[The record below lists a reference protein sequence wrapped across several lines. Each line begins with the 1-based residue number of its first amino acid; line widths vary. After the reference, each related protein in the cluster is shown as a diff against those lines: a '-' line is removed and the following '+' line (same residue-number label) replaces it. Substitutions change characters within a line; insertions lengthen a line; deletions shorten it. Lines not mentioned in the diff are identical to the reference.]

1 MECPEPRPKLV
12 LGWPVSGTCRPI
24 RRRRR
29 PGLASRAE
37 PELRSPQVATA
48 VQLLHGRFL
57 TPLAFA
63 LVYSIRLAGRARTQA
78 QICRWCYAR
87 GSNSAGEVTFAMEL
101 AVSGVIGLLFG
112 SVIAWLGLR
121 SRTAGLSARL
131 TFTEKE
137 LAAEKA
143 RLARL
148 QQDSTELLIGK
159 ARAESALQA
168 ERKTST
174 EKIELVTRASE
185 ELRNAFKAMA
195 SDALKSNNSSFLVIA
210 QETLKRFQSEA
221 RGDLEARQKA
231 VADMVAPV
239 RESLTKVDEK
249 IQQME
254 VARGDAYGALRAQ
267 VQSLITTQKEL
278 QSETGNLVR
287 ALRPPNVRG
296 RWGEIQLRR
305 VVEIAG
311 MLSYCDFTEQETVTT
326 ETGRLRPD
334 LVVKLPGGK
343 HVVVDA
349 KTPLQAFLD
358 AFETTDEDDRR
369 ACLAN
374 HARQVRDH
382 MKTLSGKNYW
392 EQFEATPEFVVMFLP
407 GETFFS
413 AALEQDPGLIE
424 QGVLQR
430 VIPASPTTLIAL
442 LKAINYGWNQE
453 KLARNAKKISD
464 LGKELHDRLRL
475 LAGHITS
482 VGTGLD
488 RAVECYNKAV
498 GSLESRVLVSAR
510 KFAELGASVA
520 EDIPELEPI
529 ETTARALSFDWDEDD
544 AASDGLPSPIVDDK
558 RKVG

>member
-1 MECPEPRPKLV
+1 
-12 LGWPVSGTCRPI
+12 
-24 RRRRR
+24 
-29 PGLASRAE
+29 
-37 PELRSPQVATA
+37 
-48 VQLLHGRFL
+48 
-57 TPLAFA
+57 
-63 LVYSIRLAGRARTQA
+63 
-78 QICRWCYAR
+78 
-87 GSNSAGEVTFAMEL
+87 MEL
-101 AVSGVIGLLFG
+101 GISGGIGLLFG
-112 SVIAWLGLR
+112 VLFGVLVAWLGLR
-121 SRTAGLSARL
+121 SRPAALQARL
-131 TFTEKE
+131 SLTDKE
-137 LAAEKA
+137 LAAAKA
-143 RLARL
+143 DLARL
-148 QQDSTELLIGK
+148 LLDQRELLQSR
-159 ARAESALQA
+159 ARLESALES
-168 ERKTST
+168 ERKTSN
-174 EKIELVTRASE
+174 EKIELLTTAGDRAAAD
-185 ELRNAFKAMA
+185 LQNAFKALA
-195 SDALKSNNSSFLVIA
+195 ADALKSNNSSFLQIA

-221 RGDLEARQKA
+221 RGDLDARQKA
-231 VADMVAPV
+231 VADLVTPV
-239 RESLTKVDEK
+239 RESLSKVDAQ

-254 VARGDAYGALRAQ
+254 VARGEAYGDLKAQ

-287 ALRPPNVRG
+287 ALRTPNVRG

-311 MLSYCDFTEQETVTT
+311 MLSYCDFAEQETITG

-343 HVVVDA
+343 NVVVDA

-358 AFETTDEDDRR
+358 AFETTDEETRR

-413 AALEQDPGLIE
+413 AALEQDPDLIE

-442 LKAINYGWNQE
+442 LKAVAYGWNQE
-453 KLARNAKKISD
+453 KLARNAQQISI
-464 LGKELHDRLRL
+464 LGKELHDRLRK
-475 LAGHITS
+475 LAGHITG
-482 VGTGLD
+482 VGTNLD
-488 RAVECYNKAV
+488 RAVEAYNQAV
-498 GSLESRVLVSAR
+498 GSLENRVLVSAR

-529 ETTARALSFDWDEDD
+529 ETTSRALSFEWDEEPPETSKNS
-544 AASDGLPSPIVDDK
+544 AKAG
-558 RKVG
+558 

>member
-1 MECPEPRPKLV
+1 ME
-12 LGWPVSGTCRPI
+12 
-24 RRRRR
+24 
-29 PGLASRAE
+29 PG
-37 PELRSPQVATA
+37 
-48 VQLLHGRFL
+48 
-57 TPLAFA
+57 
-63 LVYSIRLAGRARTQA
+63 I
-78 QICRWCYAR
+78 
-87 GSNSAGEVTFAMEL
+87 
-101 AVSGVIGLLFG
+101 SGVIGLLFG
-112 SVIAWLGLR
+112 GVIAWLALR

-131 TFTEKE
+131 SLTEKE
-137 LAAEKA
+137 LAAEKG
-143 RLARL
+143 RLERL
-148 QQDSTELLIGK
+148 QQDYTESMTAT
-159 ARAESALQA
+159 ARLESDLEN
-168 ERKTST
+168 ERKTSN

-210 QETLKRFQSEA
+210 EETLKRFQSQA
-221 RGDLEARQKA
+221 RGDLDARQKA

-239 RESLTKVDEK
+239 RDSLNKVDAQ

-254 VARGDAYGALRAQ
+254 VARGDAYGELRAQ
-267 VQSLITTQKEL
+267 VQSLISTQKEL
-278 QSETGNLVR
+278 QSQTGNLVR
-287 ALRPPNVRG
+287 ALRTPNVRG

-311 MLSYCDFTEQETVTT
+311 MLSYCDFAEQETVTT

-343 HVVVDA
+343 QVVVDA
-349 KTPLQAFLD
+349 KTPLQAFLE
-358 AFETTDEDDRR
+358 AFETTDEDTRR

-382 MKTLSGKNYW
+382 MNILSGKKYW

-413 AALEQDPGLIE
+413 AALEQDSGLIE
-424 QGVLQR
+424 HGVLSR

-442 LKAINYGWNQE
+442 LKAVAYGWNQE
-453 KLARNAKKISD
+453 KLARNAQQISA

-488 RAVECYNKAV
+488 RAVESYNKAV

-510 KFAELGASVA
+510 KFSELGASVA
-520 EDIPELEPI
+520 EDIPELAPI
-529 ETTARALSFDWDEDD
+529 ETTARALSFEWDEDED
-544 AASDGLPSPIVDDK
+544 SPETTDEK
-558 RKVG
+558 RKAG

>member
-1 MECPEPRPKLV
+1 
-12 LGWPVSGTCRPI
+12 
-24 RRRRR
+24 
-29 PGLASRAE
+29 
-37 PELRSPQVATA
+37 
-48 VQLLHGRFL
+48 
-57 TPLAFA
+57 
-63 LVYSIRLAGRARTQA
+63 
-78 QICRWCYAR
+78 
-87 GSNSAGEVTFAMEL
+87 MEL
-101 AVSGVIGLLFG
+101 VVIGVIGVLFG
-112 SVIAWLGLR
+112 SVLAWLVLR
-121 SRTAGLSARL
+121 SRTAGLTERL
-131 TFTEKE
+131 SLMEKE
-137 LAAEKA
+137 LAAGKADLERLQQARTELVAAKA
-143 RLARL
+143 RLV
-148 QQDSTELLIGK
+148 SEL
-159 ARAESALQA
+159 AS
-168 ERKTST
+168 ERKSSE
-174 EKIELVTRASE
+174 EKSKLVTRASE
-185 ELRNAFKAMA
+185 DLRNAFKALA
-195 SDALKSNNSSFLVIA
+195 SEALSANTSSFLKA
-210 QETLKRFQSEA
+210 AEETLKRFQSQA
-221 RGDLEARQKA
+221 KGDLEARQKA
-231 VADMVAPV
+231 VADLVAPV
-239 RESLTKVDEK
+239 RDSLNKVDAQ

-254 VARGDAYGALRAQ
+254 VARGDAYGELRAQ

-287 ALRPPNVRG
+287 ALRTPNVRG

-311 MLSYCDFTEQETVTT
+311 MLSYCDFTEQESVTT

-358 AFETTDEDDRR
+358 AFETTDEETRR
-369 ACLAN
+369 DCLAN

-442 LKAINYGWNQE
+442 LKAVAYGWNQE
-453 KLARNAKKISD
+453 KLARNAQQISA
-464 LGKELHDRLRL
+464 LGKELHDRLRK
-475 LAGHITS
+475 LAGLITG
-482 VGTGLD
+482 VGTNLN
-488 RAVECYNKAV
+488 RAVEAYNQTI
-498 GSLESRVLVSAR
+498 GSLENRVLVSAR

-529 ETTARALSFDWDEDD
+529 ETTSRALSFEWGEEDVLAEPAKQDERQ
-544 AASDGLPSPIVDDK
+544 GE
-558 RKVG
+558 

>member
-1 MECPEPRPKLV
+1 ME
-12 LGWPVSGTCRPI
+12 PVI
-24 RRRRR
+24 
-29 PGLASRAE
+29 A
-37 PELRSPQVATA
+37 
-48 VQLLHGRFL
+48 
-57 TPLAFA
+57 
-63 LVYSIRLAGRARTQA
+63 
-78 QICRWCYAR
+78 
-87 GSNSAGEVTFAMEL
+87 
-101 AVSGVIGLLFG
+101 GVIGLLFG
-112 SVIAWLGLR
+112 SVIAWLALH
-121 SRTAGLSARL
+121 SRTAALSARL
-131 TFTEKE
+131 SLTEKE
-137 LAAEKA
+137 LESERAS
-143 RLARL
+143 LARL
-148 QQDSTELLIGK
+148 QQAHTDLVAGK
-159 ARAESALQA
+159 ARLESALEA
-168 ERKTST
+168 ERKTSN
-174 EKIELVTRASE
+174 EKVELVTRASE

-195 SDALKSNNSSFLVIA
+195 SDALESNNLSFL
-210 QETLKRFQSEA
+210 TLAKERLERFQIEA
-221 RGDLEARQKA
+221 KGDLDARQKA
-231 VADMVAPV
+231 VADMVSPV
-239 RESLTKVDEK
+239 RDSLNKVDEK

-254 VARGDAYGALRAQ
+254 VARGDAYGELRAQ

-287 ALRPPNVRG
+287 ALRTPNVRG

-311 MLSYCDFTEQETVTT
+311 MLSYCDFTEQESVTT

-358 AFETTDEDDRR
+358 AFETTDEDARR
-369 ACLAN
+369 VCLAN

-382 MKTLSGKNYW
+382 MNTLSGKKYW

-413 AALEQDPGLIE
+413 AALEQDSGLIE
-424 QGVLQR
+424 HGVLNR

-453 KLARNAKKISD
+453 KLARNAQQISA

-488 RAVECYNKAV
+488 RAVESYNKAV

-510 KFAELGASVA
+510 KFSELGASVA
-520 EDIPELEPI
+520 DDIPELAPI
-529 ETTARALSFDWDEDD
+529 ETTARALSFEWDEEIPPET
-544 AASDGLPSPIVDDK
+544 SEQE
-558 RKVG
+558 RKAG

>member
-1 MECPEPRPKLV
+1 ME
-12 LGWPVSGTCRPI
+12 
-24 RRRRR
+24 
-29 PGLASRAE
+29 PG
-37 PELRSPQVATA
+37 V
-48 VQLLHGRFL
+48 
-57 TPLAFA
+57 
-63 LVYSIRLAGRARTQA
+63 I
-78 QICRWCYAR
+78 
-87 GSNSAGEVTFAMEL
+87 
-101 AVSGVIGLLFG
+101 GVIGLLFG
-112 SVIAWLGLR
+112 ILIAWLALR
-121 SRTAGLSARL
+121 SRTAGLQARL
-131 TFTEKE
+131 SLMEKE
-137 LAAEKA
+137 LAVGKADLARVQQAHTELVAGKA
-143 RLARL
+143 RL
-148 QQDSTELLIGK
+148 
-159 ARAESALQA
+159 ESALEA
-168 ERKTST
+168 ERKTSN

-195 SDALKSNNSSFLVIA
+195 ADALKSNNSSFLVIA
-210 QETLKRFQSEA
+210 EETLKRFQSQA
-221 RGDLEARQKA
+221 KGDLDARQKA

-239 RESLTKVDEK
+239 RESLNKVDEK

-254 VARGDAYGALRAQ
+254 VARGDAYGELRAQ

-287 ALRPPNVRG
+287 ALRTPNVRG

-311 MLSYCDFTEQETVTT
+311 MLSYCDFAEQESVPT
-326 ETGRLRPD
+326 ESGRLRPD

-358 AFETTDEDDRR
+358 AFETTDEETRR
-369 ACLAN
+369 SCLAT

-382 MKTLSGKNYW
+382 MKTLSSKNYW

-442 LKAINYGWNQE
+442 LKAVAYGWNQE
-453 KLARNAKKISD
+453 KLARNAQQISV
-464 LGKELHDRLRL
+464 LGKELHDRLRK
-475 LAGHITS
+475 LAGHITG
-482 VGTGLD
+482 VGTNLD
-488 RAVECYNKAV
+488 RAVEAYNQAV
-498 GSLESRVLVSAR
+498 GSLENRVLVSAR

-529 ETTARALSFDWDEDD
+529 ETTSRALSFEWDEEPPETSKNS
-544 AASDGLPSPIVDDK
+544 AKAG
-558 RKVG
+558 